1 MNPQVFSKMIEF
13 GQMAAMILCG
23 AAALAGIGVSGL
35 AFAGVLPWPDLQL
48 SYAGADIPWAGQALL
63 IGLTVLLVIVAL
75 VMPSARRV
83 LRLEASHRRFEIDM
97 DDVTRAYRAAHMA
110 DRAEMFDMHREFDAV
125 RERYHYLKSQPKLS
139 EMDAELLTVAAQMSE
154 QTRELA
160 EMYSDE
166 KVARARESLVQR
178 HADAKALDESI
189 QQAHSDMRE
198 LKRMM
203 EDVDIEE
210 SAVASQLQQLRLAV
224 ADMGVFRGP
233 EFVAARGERPQ
244 LKTVPAE

>member
-1 MNPQVFSKMIEF
+1 MNLKVFSAISEF
-13 GQMAAMILCG
+13 GQMAAMIICG
-23 AAALAGIGVSGL
+23 AAALAGIATTGL
-35 AFAGVLPWPDLQL
+35 AFAGILPWPDLRL
-48 SYAGADIPWAGQALL
+48 SYAGTDIPWAGQAAQ
-63 IGLTVLLVIVAL
+63 IGLTVLLVMVAL
-75 VMPSARRV
+75 VLPSARRV

-97 DDVTRAYRAAHMA
+97 DDVTRAYRAAHLA
-110 DRAEMFDMHREFDAV
+110 DRTQMFDMHREFDAV
-125 RERYHYLKSQPKLS
+125 RERYHYLRSQPNLS

-154 QTRELA
+154 QTREMA

-178 HADAKALDESI
+178 HADAKALEGSI
-189 QQAHSDMRE
+189 QKAHADMRE
-198 LKRMM
+198 LRRMM
-203 EDVDIEE
+203 EDVDAEE

-224 ADMGVFRGP
+224 AEMGVFRGP